1 MPNFKPILSL
11 IALALSTYGHAAPFE
26 ISSKMGGQTQSSSH
40 TDADQSVNLFY
51 KQALKPGSIFSNYT
65 GKEAVSSTLNLRGL
79 PIIIAYPDGGSKLV
93 FSIPSTGLNKTFQGR
108 TREQSQ
114 ALFLKYFS
122 STPDLLS
129 EPSTHL
135 IELSPIDLI
144 AGNSN
149 SLMSRG
155 VSLDAQTLWFGSD
168 AAPDEQRFS
177 VGINYTHMQSSATAQ
192 VRAMNSDGIT
202 LPLAYAYNLGQA
214 NHELI
219 VSAPLGYTDAEG
231 SKSYDANLGLSY
243 RYPVNSNWTLGATGS
258 ARFTGSNDLGTSAWI
273 GSAAIGSSYV
283 WEGDGWHLTLG
294 NMLGYYTAF
303 SMHVDNSTF
312 NPDIANTVFRN
323 GLFYSL
329 DSQWEVSGDPLSWE
343 IYLINTQYTGTK
355 LFSNHQNEI
364 GVSFGQ
370 QRAVH
375 NSNIDFRGGVSYSK
389 GENLESWQVN
399 FGAWF

>member
-1 MPNFKPILSL
+1 MPNFKPFLTL
-11 IALALSTYGHAAPFE
+11 IALAFSTYGHAAPFE
-26 ISSKMGGQTQSSSH
+26 LSATMGDQTQSSRH
-40 TDADQSVNLFY
+40 IDAEKSVNIFY
-51 KQALKPGSIFSNYT
+51 KQAIRPGSLFNNYT
-65 GKEAVSSTLNLRGL
+65 GKEAVTSTLNFRGL
-79 PIIIAYPDGGSKLV
+79 PIIIAYPDTSSKLE
-93 FSIPSTGLNKTFQGR
+93 FSIPSTGLSKTFQGR

-114 ALFLKYFS
+114 ALFLKYLS
-122 STPDLLS
+122 SRSDLLS

-135 IELSPIDLI
+135 IELSPIDLV

-168 AAPDEQRFS
+168 AAADEQRFS
-177 VGINYTHMQSSATAQ
+177 AGINYTHMQSSATAR
-192 VRAMNSDGIT
+192 VRAMHSDGVT

-219 VSAPLGYTDAEG
+219 VSTPLGYTDAEG

-243 RYPVNSNWTLGATGS
+243 RYPVNSNWTLGATSS

-273 GSAAIGSSYV
+273 GSAAIASSYV

-294 NMLGYYTAF
+294 NLLGYYNAF
-303 SMHVDNSTF
+303 SLRVDSNTL

-329 DSQWEVSGDPLSWE
+329 DSQWEVGGDPLSWE

-355 LFSNHQNEI
+355 LFSNHQNEVGVRFGRQRNEQNTDI
-364 GVSFGQ
+364 DFHGGVSF
-370 QRAVH
+370 
-375 NSNIDFRGGVSYSK
+375 SK